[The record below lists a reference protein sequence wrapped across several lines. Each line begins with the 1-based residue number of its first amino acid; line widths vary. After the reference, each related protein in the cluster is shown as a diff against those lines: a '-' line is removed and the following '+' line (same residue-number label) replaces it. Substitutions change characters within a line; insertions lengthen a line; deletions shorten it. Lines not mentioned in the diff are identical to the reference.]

1 MKVTL
6 IRFTHDSEDL
16 CGEAAALCTGYDGDP
31 VNALRGALGSGHES
45 VVEHASFTFRVEGV
59 SRVLLAQLTRHRLAS
74 FSVQSQ
80 RYCGVKPE
88 FIVPQTIRDAGYEA
102 KYLRQCENAYEMMC
116 CMIADGIPAEDARYI
131 IPQGVAC
138 NLIVT
143 MNARELRHFFELRCC
158 NRAQWEIRE
167 LADKMLSDAC
177 FSALELFRDAGPGC
191 VRGMC
196 PEGKR
201 SCGKPRGFEI
211 DELKGIY
218 DDDEPV

>member
-1 MKVTL
+1 MRVSL
-6 IRFTHDSEDL
+6 ISSSNSPEWI
-16 CGEAAALCTGYDGDP
+16 CGYAAAKCTGYEGE
-31 VNALRGALGSGHES
+31 VKNALHGALGSGHES
-45 VVEHASFTFRVEGV
+45 VVEHSSFTFIVEVV

-88 FIVPQTIRDAGYEA
+88 WVVPHTIRDAGYEA

-116 CMIADGIPAEDARYI
+116 CMIADGVPDEDARYI
-131 IPQGVAC
+131 IPQGVTC
-138 NLIVT
+138 NLVVT

-167 LADKMLSDAC
+167 LADEMLRISYHMAP
-177 FSALELFRDAGPGC
+177 ELFRDAGPGC
-191 VRGMC
+191 VRGRC

-201 SCGKPRGFEI
+201 SCGDPRVSKIEK
-211 DELKGIY
+211 LK
-218 DDDEPV
+218 E